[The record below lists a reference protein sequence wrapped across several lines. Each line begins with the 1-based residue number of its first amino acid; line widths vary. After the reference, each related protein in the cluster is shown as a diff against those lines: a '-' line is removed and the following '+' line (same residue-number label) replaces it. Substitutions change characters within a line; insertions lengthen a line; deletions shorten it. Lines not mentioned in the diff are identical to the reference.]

1 MQEAKENNLRRSD
14 SRPVSGRRD
23 GSILVLAWLCLGG
36 DKKHVGSQIEGLFKC
51 ADVTDMRTVSLETR
65 SRGAIIVVYFSAP
78 CAVIFSSACANLC
91 HKCGWVELKEVA
103 YAIVGFS
110 EMFAQRTK
118 WKLTPNKYARALEE
132 IRSSGRT
139 LIDLTVSNPT
149 ECGLQYDSAAILGA
163 FQNPRALRYEP
174 EAKGLLAARG
184 EVARYYWED
193 HGEKVDPEALLL
205 TTSTSEAYS
214 YVFRLLCDPQDEV
227 LVPKPSYPLFEF
239 LGDLQ
244 DVTLV
249 PYSLQYAQGW
259 FIDFASIVGALTPRT
274 KAILLV
280 HPNNPTGSYV
290 KPEELRRLNEICRG
304 RELALIVDEVFLDYG
319 LSPGVARKSFV
330 ANREALTFTL
340 SGLSKIAALPQ
351 MKVAWV
357 ATTGPEELTRAAL
370 ERLEIIADT
379 YLSLNAPTQLA
390 FPELFAQRRP
400 LQAQLLPRILENWNY
415 LLGAIAERRA
425 YELLHAEGGWYA
437 VLRVA
442 GDTSRKDDEDLA
454 IEIMQ
459 QAQVLVHPGHF
470 YDFAGSD
477 CLVLGLI
484 TRPRDFREGISAMLA
499 KT

>member
-1 MQEAKENNLRRSD
+1 
-14 SRPVSGRRD
+14 
-23 GSILVLAWLCLGG
+23 
-36 DKKHVGSQIEGLFKC
+36 
-51 ADVTDMRTVSLETR
+51 
-65 SRGAIIVVYFSAP
+65 
-78 CAVIFSSACANLC
+78 
-91 HKCGWVELKEVA
+91 
-103 YAIVGFS
+103 
-110 EMFAQRTK
+110 MFAERTN

-132 IRSSGRT
+132 MRSSGRR

-149 ECGLQYDSAAILGA
+149 ECELQYDSAAILGA
-163 FQNPRALRYEP
+163 FQNPRALTYEP
-174 EAKGLLAARG
+174 EAKGLLAAR
-184 EVARYYWED
+184 EQVVRYYRED
-193 HGEKVDPEALLL
+193 HGEEMDPKALLL
-205 TTSTSEAYS
+205 TTSTSEGYS
-214 YVFRLLCDPQDEV
+214 YAFRLLCDPQDEV

-244 DVTLV
+244 DVRLV

-259 FIDFASIVGALTPRT
+259 FIDFVSIVGALSPRT
-274 KAILLV
+274 RAILLV

-290 KPEELRRLNEICRG
+290 KPEELQRLNEICR
-304 RELALIVDEVFLDYG
+304 EQQLALIVDEVFLDYG
-319 LSPGVARKSFV
+319 LSPCVARKSFV
-330 ANREALTFTL
+330 ANRDALTFTL

-351 MKVAWV
+351 MKVAWL

-379 YLSLNAPTQLA
+379 YLSVNTPTQWA

-400 LQAQLLPRILENWNY
+400 LQGQLLERIRTNWEC
-415 LLGAIAERRA
+415 LQGAIAGKSA

-437 VLRVA
+437 VLRV
-442 GDTSRKDDEDLA
+442 GGGGSRKDDEDLA

-459 QAQVLVHPGHF
+459 KAQVLVHPGHF

-477 CLVLGLI
+477 CLVVSLI